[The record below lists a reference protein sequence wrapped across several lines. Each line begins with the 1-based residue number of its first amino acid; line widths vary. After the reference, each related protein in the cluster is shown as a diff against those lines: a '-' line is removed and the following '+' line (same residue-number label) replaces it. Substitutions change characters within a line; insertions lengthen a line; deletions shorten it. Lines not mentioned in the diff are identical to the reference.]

1 MAKLIKLLTFF
12 KTGPQAYKASGTCED
27 KPFHAAT
34 ILYGKKGEKQP
45 IFKVQEDGKHV
56 GLGDSKFSRGE
67 RIAIA
72 RFLKLERLKRE
83 LEDME
88 EVGDEVGEALQPHEP
103 VSAPLNTNNILEA
116 CAQLEKDE
124 EFVRTRAGL
133 NGKSYPEEG
142 TSISALR

>member
-1 MAKLIKLLTFF
+1 MAKLIELLTFF

-72 RFLKLERLKRE
+72 RFLKIERVKRE
-83 LEDME
+83 LEGME
-88 EVGDEVGEALQPHEP
+88 EEGDEVGEALKPHEP
-103 VSAPLNTNNILEA
+103 VSKPLDTKNILDM
-116 CAQLEKDE
+116 CAKLDEDE
-124 EFVRTRAGL
+124 EFVRTRTGL